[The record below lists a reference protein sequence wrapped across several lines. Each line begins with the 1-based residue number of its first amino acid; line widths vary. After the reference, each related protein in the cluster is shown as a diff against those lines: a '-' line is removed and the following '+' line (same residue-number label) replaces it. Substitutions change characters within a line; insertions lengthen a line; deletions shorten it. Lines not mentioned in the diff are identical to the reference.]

1 MYGSALNLAA
11 IGVWAFLAAGP
22 STATENDTTLGTS
35 PASSSWQLD
44 FNFHDPQ
51 RISVQ
56 LPGHERAA
64 TYWYVL
70 FTVTNNTGQDAEFYP
85 SFRLV
90 TDTLQVVEGGANID
104 PRVYGAIAARH
115 KKEYPFFA
123 PPAKI
128 TGPLLQGEDNA
139 RTSAAVFRTFDP
151 SANGF
156 TIYVGGLSSEI
167 SRVPNPDFQ
176 DKTEES
182 ETNQRFFILR
192 KTLAVTY
199 KLPGDVLTQS
209 RATPVRDK
217 REWVMR

>member
-1 MYGSALNLAA
+1 MYGSALNLGM
-11 IGVWAFLAAGP
+11 IGVWAFLAVGP
-22 STATENDTTLGTS
+22 SMAMGNDIALTTSAGS
-35 PASSSWQLD
+35 KFWQLD

-56 LPGHERAA
+56 LPGHAKPA

-70 FTVTNNTGQDAEFYP
+70 FTVTNNTGRDVELYP

-123 PPAKI
+123 PPSKI

-156 TIYVGGLSSEI
+156 TIYVSGLSNEI

-176 DKTEES
+176 DKAEES
-182 ETNQRFFILR
+182 EANQRFFILR
-192 KTLAVTY
+192 KTLAITY
-199 KLPGDVLTQS
+199 NLPGDVFTQS

>member
-1 MYGSALNLAA
+1 MIS
-11 IGVWAFLAAGP
+11 VWAFLAAGP
-22 STATENDTTLGTS
+22 SMATGNDTALGTS
-35 PASSSWQLD
+35 PASSPWQLD

-56 LPGHERAA
+56 LPGHERVT

-70 FTVTNNTGQDAEFYP
+70 FTVTNNTGRDVEFYP

-90 TDTLQVVEGGANID
+90 TDTLQAVEGGANID

-115 KKEYPFFA
+115 KKEHPFFA

-156 TIYVGGLSSEI
+156 TIYISGLSNEI

-176 DKTEES
+176 DKTKES

-199 KLPGDVLTQS
+199 NLPGDVFTQS